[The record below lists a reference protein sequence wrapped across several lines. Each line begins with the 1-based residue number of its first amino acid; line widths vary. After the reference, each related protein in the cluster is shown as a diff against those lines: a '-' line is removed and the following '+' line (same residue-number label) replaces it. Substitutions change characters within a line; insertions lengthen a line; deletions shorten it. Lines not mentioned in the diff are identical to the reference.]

1 MSDPSQ
7 SVAPEFS
14 RWRSRLW
21 PIHGHEL
28 KKLLP
33 MLAIFFFI
41 SFNYNVLRTLKDSL
55 LVTAKSSGAEVI
67 PFVKVWA
74 MFPGAI
80 AVTWLY
86 TWMSHHFS
94 QEKVF
99 YSIICGFLALFF
111 VFTFVLYPLGD
122 FIHPHQLADYLE
134 TVLPLGMK
142 GLVAMIRYWSFS
154 LFYVASELWGSLVL
168 MVLFWGFANQVT
180 KLGEAKRFY
189 GLFGVGANVS
199 GVFAGQA
206 SVYCCQY
213 PEWSP
218 LAWVG
223 VGVGDPWFQSF
234 GWIMLLIL
242 ASGALALATFYALQR
257 GKIGEESPYTSP
269 QEALKNSNPPKPSF
283 KQSISILF
291 SSPYLLCL
299 ALIVLGYNLVINL
312 TEVIWKHQVREL
324 YPDPQAYTLYM
335 NQIVSIIG
343 GVATLSSLFFSGNA
357 VRKWGWTGAALVTP
371 LILLVTS
378 VGFFGAF
385 FLKSPYVGGVLSGA
399 VSLSLVVFLGSM
411 QNVLSRGAKYSL
423 FDATK
428 EMAFVP
434 LGKESKV
441 IGKAVI
447 DGICSRLGKSGG
459 SLIYQ
464 VLLLFCSTVG
474 ASAPYVAGALFIV
487 IGAWTVAVWLLGRQF
502 DALADPSSGEEEHA
516 ARERPLFAFPTKLQ
530 EQAG

>member
-1 MSDPSQ
+1 
-7 SVAPEFS
+7 
-14 RWRSRLW
+14 
-21 PIHGHEL
+21 
-28 KKLLP
+28 
-33 MLAIFFFI
+33 MLAIFFFL

-55 LVTAKSSGAEVI
+55 IITAKSSGAEVI

-86 TWMSHHFS
+86 TWMAHRFS

-99 YSIICGFLALFF
+99 YWILSGFLTLFF
-111 VFTFVLYPLGD
+111 FFTFILYPLGD
-122 FIHPHQLADYLE
+122 RIHPHQFADYLE
-134 TVLPLGMK
+134 TILPLGMK
-142 GLVAMIRYWSFS
+142 GLVAMVRYWSFS

-218 LAWVG
+218 LAWFG
-223 VGVGDPWFQSF
+223 IGAGDPWFQSF
-234 GWIMLLIL
+234 GAIMILIL
-242 ASGALALATFYALQR
+242 VAGLGAVVTFYGLQR
-257 GKIGEESPYTSP
+257 RQVREEAVSHPQGKQVDSS
-269 QEALKNSNPPKPSF
+269 QPKPSF
-283 KQSISILF
+283 KQSLALLL

-312 TEVIWKHQVREL
+312 TEVIWKHQVHEL

-357 VRKWGWTGAALVTP
+357 LRKWGWTGAALVTP
-371 LILLVTS
+371 LILLLTS
-378 VGFFGAF
+378 VSFFGAF
-385 FLKSPYVGGVLSGA
+385 FLKTTSFGLTLSGI
-399 VSLSLVVFLGSM
+399 VPLSLVVFLGSM

-434 LGKESKV
+434 LAKESKV
-441 IGKAVI
+441 VGKAVI

-474 ASAPYVAGALFIV
+474 ASAPYVACALFAV
-487 IGAWTVAVWLLGRQF
+487 IGVWTVAVWMLGRQF
-502 DALADPSSGEEEHA
+502 DALADPSSADSSQAG
-516 ARERPLFAFPTKLQ
+516 RERPLFAFQTTLQ